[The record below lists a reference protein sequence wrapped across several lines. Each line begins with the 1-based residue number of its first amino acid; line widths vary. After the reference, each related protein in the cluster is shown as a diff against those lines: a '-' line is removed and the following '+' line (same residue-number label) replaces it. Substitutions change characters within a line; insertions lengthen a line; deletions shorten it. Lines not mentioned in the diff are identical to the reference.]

1 MQGERDRGP
10 AGLVGRDRA
19 LSEVAEV
26 LRAERLVTVSGP
38 GGVGKTALVAELA
51 HRLLPGQ
58 WQAVGRVDL
67 ARLDGPEQLPQRLAR
82 ALGREGLPDRGTAE
96 ALADAL
102 GGAPALLVVD
112 TCEYVADAC
121 AEILTGLVA
130 ACPGLRVL
138 ATSRTP
144 MDTAGHYRLHPL
156 PLEEAA
162 RLFEASGRQWELADA
177 PAPETVEY
185 ICSYLDGLPL
195 AVHIAAGQLARH
207 SPNEIL
213 TLVSRADTLLDL
225 TIPGLPARQRTLRDS
240 LLSTHQLCTPAEQL
254 LWARCTVFPGPF
266 GLRDALEVCADERLP
281 SEGLV
286 SAFAGL
292 DRRALILP
300 QEPHGTTYSTYR
312 MPWST
317 RAHGRQWLNRL
328 GEEREFLQ
336 RCLTWLL
343 GDS

>member
-1 MQGERDRGP
+1 MLGDRDHGP
-10 AGLVGRDRA
+10 AGLIGRDRA

-26 LRAERLVTVSGP
+26 LRAERLVTVTGP
-38 GGVGKTALVAELA
+38 GGVGKTALVTELVQ
-51 HRLLPGQ
+51 RMLPGP
-58 WQAVGRVDL
+58 WETVGQVDL
-67 ARLDGPEQLPQRLAR
+67 ARLDGPELLPQRLAR
-82 ALGREGLPDRGTAE
+82 ALGKDGLPDRGTAE

-112 TCEYVADAC
+112 TCEYVTDAC
-121 AEILTGLVA
+121 AGILTELVA
-130 ACPGLRVL
+130 ACPRLYVL

-144 MDTAGHYRLHPL
+144 MNTAGHYRLRPL

-162 RLFEASGRQWELADA
+162 RLFEASGRRWGLVDA
-177 PAPETVEY
+177 PAPKTKTVEH
-185 ICSYLDGLPL
+185 ICTFLDGLPL

-207 SPNEIL
+207 SPSEVL

-225 TIPGLPARQRTLRDS
+225 TIPGLPARQRTLRES
-240 LLSTHQLCTPAEQL
+240 LLSTHQLCVREEQL

-281 SEGLV
+281 SGALAA
-286 SAFAGL
+286 AFGGL
-292 DRRALILP
+292 DRRSLILP
-300 QEPHGTTYSTYR
+300 QGPHGTKYR

-317 RAHGRQWLNRL
+317 RAHGRQWLNHL

-343 GDS
+343 RDP

>member
-1 MQGERDRGP
+1 MLGDRDHGP

-19 LSEVAEV
+19 LSEVADV
-26 LRAERLVTVSGP
+26 LRAERLVAVTGP
-38 GGVGKTALVAELA
+38 GGVGKTALVTELA
-51 HRLLPGQ
+51 HRMQAGQ
-58 WQAVGRVDL
+58 WEAVGRVDL
-67 ARLDGPEQLPQRLAR
+67 VRQDGPELLPQRLAR
-82 ALGREGLPDRGTAE
+82 ALGRGDLPDRGTSD

-130 ACPGLRVL
+130 ACPGLHVL

-144 MDTAGHYRLHPL
+144 MNTAGHYRLHPL

-162 RLFEASGRQWELADA
+162 RLFGASGRRWGLVDV
-177 PAPETVEY
+177 PAPKTVEH
-185 ICSYLDGLPL
+185 ICSFLDGLPL
-195 AVHIAAGQLARH
+195 AVHIAAGQLAHH
-207 SPNEIL
+207 SPSEVL

-240 LLSTHQLCTPAEQL
+240 LLSTHQLCTREEQL
-254 LWARCTVFPGPF
+254 LWARCTVFPGAF
-266 GLRDALEVCADERLP
+266 GLRDVLAVCADERLP
-281 SEGLV
+281 SGVLAAAFGGLE
-286 SAFAGL
+286 
-292 DRRALILP
+292 RRSLILP
-300 QEPHGTTYSTYR
+300 QEPHGTSYR

-317 RAHGRQWLNRL
+317 RAHGRQRLNHL

-343 GDS
+343 HDP

>member
-1 MQGERDRGP
+1 MLRERGHGP
-10 AGLVGRDRA
+10 AGLIGRDGA

-58 WQAVGRVDL
+58 WEAVGWVDL
-67 ARLDGPEQLPQRLAR
+67 VRLDGLELLPQRLAR
-82 ALGREGLPDRGTAE
+82 ALGRGGLPARGTSE

-130 ACPGLRVL
+130 ACPGLHVL

-144 MDTAGHYRLHPL
+144 MDTSGHYRLRPL

-162 RLFEASGRQWELADA
+162 RLFEASGRRWDFVDVPTAKTAEH
-177 PAPETVEY
+177 
-185 ICSYLDGLPL
+185 ICAFLDGLPL
-195 AVHIAAGQLARH
+195 AVHIAAGQLAHH
-207 SPNEIL
+207 SPNEVL
-213 TLVSRADTLLDL
+213 SLVSRADTLLDL
-225 TIPGLPARQRTLRDS
+225 TIPGLPARQRTLRES
-240 LLSTHQLCTPAEQL
+240 LLSTHQLCTREEQL

-266 GLRDALEVCADERLP
+266 GLRDALEVCADDRLP
-281 SEGLV
+281 PEALV
-286 SAFAGL
+286 AAFAGL
-292 DRRALILP
+292 GRRALILP
-300 QEPHGTTYSTYR
+300 QEPHGATYR

-317 RAHGRQWLNRL
+317 RAHGRQWLNQL

-343 GDS
+343 RDS